1 MQTTEQNSKKLNTPA
16 SIHPLQG
23 YLKKVVVAKIPVDGG
38 YFLKRMKLKRNIAVS
53 ESGFLFDPT
62 NGESYS
68 LNEQGLE
75 ILNLLKK
82 SKSDNEI
89 TSYMTETYDIPADEF
104 AIRAKRVLEEYGCP
118 LFAPERNG
126 TAGGAV
132 LTKFI
137 DMGYKN
143 LAPMTFSFEESQEIA
158 REVWDAYGA
167 TAFSA
172 PSGNMILELVNLAA
186 AKAIASVKGE
196 Q

>member
-1 MQTTEQNSKKLNTPA
+1 MP
-16 SIHPLQG
+16 G
-23 YLKKVVVAKIPVDGG
+23 YNN
-38 YFLKRMKLKRNIAVS
+38 LKRMKLKRNIAVS

-104 AIRAKRVLEEYGCP
+104 EKYYLDFMGLLRQFKLLE
-118 LFAPERNG
+118 
-126 TAGGAV
+126 
-132 LTKFI
+132 
-137 DMGYKN
+137 D
-143 LAPMTFSFEESQEIA
+143 
-158 REVWDAYGA
+158 
-167 TAFSA
+167 
-172 PSGNMILELVNLAA
+172 
-186 AKAIASVKGE
+186 E